1 MSETPRT
8 PPRLLRVRR
17 TRDLTPH
24 LRRVTLAGPALA
36 GFPTGS
42 DGAHIKLL
50 LAREGQAE
58 PVLPTLGPQGP
69 VWPPDDVRPI
79 SRTYTVARFDA
90 HAGELDVDFVLHGD
104 NGPASRWASHAVPG
118 DAIGVAGP
126 GGPPRC
132 RPSADWHLIVGDPS
146 ALPMIASVFAELP
159 ATARGHAFVEVADA
173 AEVLPLV
180 HPAGIQL
187 QWLVRGEGPAGSSTR
202 LLDAVRSLRWADGE
216 LSVSLA
222 GESRQVVAIRN
233 HLLNERGVPRSA
245 LYAVPYWK
253 DRFTEEAYHA
263 ERHRIMDELEAAPAV
278 PESATE
284 GAAR

>member
-1 MSETPRT
+1 
-8 PPRLLRVRR
+8 
-17 TRDLTPH
+17 
-24 LRRVTLAGPALA
+24 
-36 GFPTGS
+36 
-42 DGAHIKLL
+42 
-50 LAREGQAE
+50 
-58 PVLPTLGPQGP
+58 
-69 VWPPDDVRPI
+69 
-79 SRTYTVARFDA
+79 
-90 HAGELDVDFVLHGD
+90 
-104 NGPASRWASHAVPG
+104 
-118 DAIGVAGP
+118 
-126 GGPPRC
+126 
-132 RPSADWHLIVGDPS
+132 
-146 ALPMIASVFAELP
+146 
-159 ATARGHAFVEVADA
+159 VADA

-263 ERHRIMDELEAAPAV
+263 ERHRIMDELEVAPAV